1 MFPLTFAPFDG
12 ASYRNQYFKILTLG
26 ESHYFGEEDM
36 ALFHKDRNDPK
47 VKNITQNVVHQFLD
61 YKRGKGKF
69 YRWMNTFTKY
79 ANALQN
85 KELTAGGCA
94 DIWESMVFYNFV
106 QTPMTGPRVSP
117 TQEDF
122 KRSRKAF
129 EEVLADLSPNLI
141 IFWGK
146 RLWNN
151 FEKDNYSQENGINY
165 LEYNGKKYPFL
176 VIPHPSSTALN
187 YKVYGEIQQYI
198 QKIK

>member
-1 MFPLTFAPFDG
+1 M
-12 ASYRNQYFKILTLG
+12 
-26 ESHYFGEEDM
+26 
-36 ALFHKDRNDPK
+36 
-47 VKNITQNVVHQFLD
+47 D

-69 YRWMNTFTKY
+69 HRWMNTFTKY

-85 KELTAGGCA
+85 KELTAVECA

-106 QTPMTGPRVSP
+106 QTPMKGPRVSP

-146 RLWNN
+146 LLWNS
-151 FEKDNYSQENGINY
+151 FE
-165 LEYNGKKYPFL
+165 
-176 VIPHPSSTALN
+176 
-187 YKVYGEIQQYI
+187 
-198 QKIK
+198 

>member
-1 MFPLTFAPFDG
+1 MFPLTFAPFVG
-12 ASYRNQYFKILTLG
+12 ASYRKQEFKILTLG

-36 ALFHKDRNDPK
+36 ELFHKDRNNPK
-47 VKNITQNVVHQFLD
+47 IRNVTQSLIRQYFD

-69 YRWMNTFTKY
+69 HRWMNTFTKH
-79 ANALQN
+79 ANASQN
-85 KELTAGGCA
+85 KKLSAEECVATWEATA
-94 DIWESMVFYNFV
+94 FYNFV

>member
-1 MFPLTFAPFDG
+1 MFPLTFAPFVG
-12 ASYRNQYFKILTLG
+12 ASYRNQDFKILTLG

-69 YRWMNTFTKY
+69 YPHMNTFTKH
-79 ANALQN
+79 ANASQN
-85 KELTAGGCA
+85 KKLSAEECVATWEATA
-94 DIWESMVFYNFV
+94 FYNFV
-106 QTPMTGPRVSP
+106 QTPMTRPRVSP